1 MTALVTWLVQAFA
14 PGWPERFAHGVAVAL
29 LAAAAVLVAFALAE
43 ESSLR
48 GRARAVV
55 RSWARSAAETTTV
68 ETRRD
73 GTTVARTTTEQTARH
88 LLFAVI
94 HEEDL

>member
-1 MTALVTWLVQAFA
+1 MAI
-14 PGWPERFAHGVAVAL
+14 
-29 LAAAAVLVAFALAE
+29 AAVVVAFVLAE

-55 RSWARSAAETTTV
+55 RAWARSATETTTV
-68 ETRRD
+68 ELRSD
-73 GTTVARTTTEQTARH
+73 GTTIACTTTEQTACH
-88 LLFAVI
+88 LLFSVI

>member
-1 MTALVTWLVQAFA
+1 MAHLVIWLARVFA
-14 PGWPERFAHGVAVAL
+14 PGWPERAAHAVAIAL

-48 GRARAVV
+48 GRSRAVV

-68 ETRRD
+68 EARRD
-73 GTTVARTTTEQTARH
+73 GSTIARTTTEQTARH
-88 LLFAVI
+88 LLFSVI

>member
-1 MTALVTWLVQAFA
+1 MTAVVAWLAAAFA

-43 ESSLR
+43 EASLR
-48 GRARAVV
+48 GRARTVV

-68 ETRRD
+68 QTLAD
-73 GTTVARTTTEQTARH
+73 GTLIARTTTEQTARH
-88 LLFAVI
+88 LLSAVI